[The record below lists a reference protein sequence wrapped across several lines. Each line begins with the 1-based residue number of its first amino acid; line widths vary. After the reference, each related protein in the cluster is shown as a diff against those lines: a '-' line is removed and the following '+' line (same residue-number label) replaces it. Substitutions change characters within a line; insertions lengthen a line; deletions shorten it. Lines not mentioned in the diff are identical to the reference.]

1 MNSLIKNSVFLVLL
15 SGFVIISN
23 SQTGKGIVSIETN
36 RDSSVIFLNQ
46 KLLGIGKAKVMLE
59 PGSYVIRV
67 KENDNNN
74 DWDSNILYMAISVKQ
89 CDSIVVPFLFSNE
102 KYLQTNPQ
110 DVAVYSGDTLVG
122 YTPLYLSS
130 GFNSLQLNKPG
141 YEGKTISFSDFK
153 SDQPVSLNFIGEIKS
168 KSFYKKDLF
177 KYLVAGIVVLGG
189 TSAYFKLKA
198 DNRFDA
204 YKITGEQDLLDQT
217 HKYDLISGIL
227 FTALQINFGTLIY
240 FLFSD

>member
-1 MNSLIKNSVFLVLL
+1 MNLLIKNSAFLILL
-15 SGFVIISN
+15 SGFIVASN
-23 SQTGKGIVSIETN
+23 SQTCKGTVKIETN
-36 RDSSVIFLNQ
+36 RDSSIIFLNQ
-46 KLLGIGKAKVMLE
+46 KQLGIGKAIVELE
-59 PGSYVIRV
+59 PGSYKVRV
-67 KENDNNN
+67 SENNI
-74 DWDSNILYMAISVKQ
+74 DWNSNILFRTINVKH
-89 CDSIVVPFLFSNE
+89 CDSIIVPFHFANK

-110 DVAVYSGDTLVG
+110 DVAVY
-122 YTPLYLSS
+122 LSS
-130 GFNSLQLNKPG
+130 SYNNLQLNKPG
-141 YEGKTISFSDFK
+141 YKGKTISFSDFK
-153 SDQPVSLNFIGEIKS
+153 SDEPVSLNFIGEIKS

-198 DNRFDA
+198 DNRF
-204 YKITGEQDLLDQT
+204 EQDLLDQT

>member
-1 MNSLIKNSVFLVLL
+1 MNSLIKNSAFLILV
-15 SGFVIISN
+15 SGFIIVSE
-23 SQTGKGIVSIETN
+23 SQTCKGIVAIETN

-46 KLLGIGKAKVMLE
+46 KSVGIGQAKIDLE
-59 PGSYVIRV
+59 PGSYEIKVIEDDKV
-67 KENDNNN
+67 WNP
-74 DWDSNILYMAISVKQ
+74 NILSTKINVNI
-89 CDSIVVPFLFSNE
+89 CDSVIIPFKFGRE

-110 DVAVYSGDTLVG
+110 DVAVFYGDSLIG

-130 GFNSLQLNKPG
+130 GYNSLHLNKPG
-141 YEGKTISFSDFK
+141 YKSKTISFYNFNSN
-153 SDQPVSLNFIGEIKS
+153 QPVSLNFIGETKG
-168 KSFYKKDLF
+168 KSFYQKDLF

-198 DNRFDA
+198 DNKFDA
-204 YKITGEQDLLDQT
+204 YKITGEQALLDQT

-240 FLFSD
+240 FLFID